1 MEFDARTTGAVFVV
15 LLLVLVGGTVTNPM
29 PTTISLGISAGLV
42 VFGLL
47 TLFVGVKH
55 GEYRASR

>member
-1 MEFDARTTGAVFVV
+1 MEFDAKTTAAVFVV
-15 LLLVLVGGTVTNPM
+15 LLAVIVGGTVTSPM
-29 PTTISLGISAGLV
+29 PQTISLGISAGLV
-42 VFGLL
+42 VFGLV

>member
-1 MEFDARTTGAVFVV
+1 MEFDARTTGAVFAV
-15 LLLVLVGGTVTNPM
+15 LLLVLVGGTVTSPM